1 MYIHVLPVKTY
12 LFFQKYSMVSGSTV
26 LAGSSGSQGDGSM
39 RGLCGQLI
47 AAAGPSAKD
56 ATEMPRSGLDRGQPV
71 VP

>member
-1 MYIHVLPVKTY
+1 
-12 LFFQKYSMVSGSTV
+12 MVSGSTV